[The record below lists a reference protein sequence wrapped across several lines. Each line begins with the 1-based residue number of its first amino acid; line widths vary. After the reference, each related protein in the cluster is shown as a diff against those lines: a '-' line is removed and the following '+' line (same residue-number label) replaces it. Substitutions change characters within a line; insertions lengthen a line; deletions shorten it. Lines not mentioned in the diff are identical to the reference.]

1 MPRPRLLQL
10 AVIALIGSFTRYC
23 VRSLVAR
30 TNRNATAFAGYSNFA
45 NSDQL
50 LSPNPNSPLRRQRR
64 PFKSPTAVSPVPSE
78 TPVDDTQSSVDA
90 RVEEL
95 LSQMTL
101 AEKIGQMTQVESD
114 SITPDEVTAYAIGSV
129 LTGGSGAA
137 RPNTPEGW
145 LKRSAAY
152 QQAALATRLA
162 IPLIYGVD
170 AIHGLGG
177 LDGATL
183 FPQNIGLGA
192 ANDPESMQRIG
203 RVRTAEETAAT
214 GVRWNFV
221 PVVAVV
227 QDIRWGRTY
236 ESYGEIRPWSARW
249 CAVHRRH
256 AERRRFAGLRR
267 CVDGS
272 GYT

>member
-1 MPRPRLLQL
+1 
-10 AVIALIGSFTRYC
+10 
-23 VRSLVAR
+23 
-30 TNRNATAFAGYSNFA
+30 
-45 NSDQL
+45 
-50 LSPNPNSPLRRQRR
+50 
-64 PFKSPTAVSPVPSE
+64 
-78 TPVDDTQSSVDA
+78 
-90 RVEEL
+90 
-95 LSQMTL
+95 MTL

-170 AIHGLGG
+170 AVHGLGG

-192 ANDPESMQRIG
+192 ANDPDLMRRIG
-203 RVRTAEETAAT
+203 RATAEETAAT
-214 GVRWNFV
+214 GVRWNFA
-221 PVVAVV
+221 PVVAVAAGYPLGTHLRELRRRPGPG
-227 QDIRWGRTY
+227 QRAGR
-236 ESYGEIRPWSARW
+236 
-249 CAVHRRH
+249 AVHRRH
-256 AERRRFAGLRR
+256 AERGRFAGLRR
-267 CVDGS
+267 CVDDS
-272 GYT
+272 GYA